1 VIHKFPEEF
10 LPEFKR
16 CVYEDRPEDYF
27 IKKWNE
33 LLSKYSLEDNSWM
46 QNLYDLRRKWDVV
59 YRDSFT
65 ADMTSTQRSKGMN
78 NIFKKMFRR
87 KLGLSELLVKCDR
100 VSKSLREN
108 ELDEDFKSRI
118 KKPIIYTPH
127 LPFFKTTAKSYT
139 RRMYKEFEEEFKM
152 HFSYSCQLLQT
163 DGSTSTFMV
172 PHMQSNYGATV
183 TFNTTHMTITC
194 SCRMYESIG
203 MYTHLKLPNSSNT
216 NN

>member
-1 VIHKFPEEF
+1 
-10 LPEFKR
+10 
-16 CVYEDRPEDYF
+16 
-27 IKKWNE
+27 
-33 LLSKYSLEDNSWM
+33 M
-46 QNLYDLRRKWDVV
+46 QNLYDLRRKWDVA

-152 HFSYSCQLLQT
+152 QFSYSCQLLQT

-216 NN
+216 NC